1 MKKYD
6 VQSAVGKPLDAL
18 PLAERVALTGKWIA
32 LEIYTPE
39 TLPLRIIEAV
49 GDSARDCLRELR
61 ARGMDPL
68 RFEFLLLPPAY

>member
-1 MKKYD
+1 M
-6 VQSAVGKPLDAL
+6 GKPLDAL

-49 GDSARDCLRELR
+49 GDSARDCLHTLR
-61 ARGMDPL
+61 GRGMDPL
-68 RFEFLLLPPAY
+68 RFEFLLLPAAY